1 MTPLMVNLMKL
12 RTLLW
17 KLGARLLVIFNTVIL
32 LPTVIGKLYYDLA
45 KYLNVSE
52 LVAGS
57 SSIILGVALFFI
69 MLIVF
74 GEAIS
79 DD

>member
-1 MTPLMVNLMKL
+1 MKL